1 MGCAKI
7 LTTDF
12 AITPELPE
20 PASLNASRLADYR
33 VGLAGPASPRESVNK
48 ISVCG
53 GLGGHGNRGFE
64 YISLGWVCQPA
75 SGNQTPNICLSR
87 GYPSIVTFLSGEF
100 LSKSLMRDNEA
111 FATGEYG
118 FITGAARNCRRT
130 PHKQL
135 PSVHADAPNGQLDR
149 ANFTARPRL

>member
-64 YISLGWVCQPA
+64 YISLGWICQPA
-75 SGNQTPNICLSR
+75 SRNQTSNICRARGLSLYR
-87 GYPSIVTFLSGEF
+87 DFPVRRVPEQVAHARLRSI
-100 LSKSLMRDNEA
+100 
-111 FATGEYG
+111 
-118 FITGAARNCRRT
+118 C
-130 PHKQL
+130 H
-135 PSVHADAPNGQLDR
+135 
-149 ANFTARPRL
+149 